1 MFLSLQK
8 QILEMIARGIPL
20 RETTR
25 RICEEAERLAPNSL
39 CSILL
44 IDHDGRLRGL
54 AAPSLPSSFCKAIE
68 GVEIGPNVGSCG
80 AAAYRRAPVTVTDI
94 ATDPLWNDYR
104 HLALPLGLAACWSCP
119 ILGGDGEVLGTFAFY
134 FPTRRGPNEDEER
147 VVATC
152 VDLCTIAFERH
163 EAESRIHRLAY
174 FDTLTGLGNRA
185 SFDLTLEK
193 LDRRDGFGLLLIDVD
208 RLKIVNDTLGHAAGD
223 DLLRE
228 TGRRIGETVPDGCAF
243 RISGDEFAVIVR
255 GPDASET
262 MPWVVDRL
270 LEAMHP
276 PATCSGRQHRLTV
289 TVGGAVFGEDGATVE
304 SLRQKADIA
313 LYHAKDAN
321 RGGFARFTVGLGEAA
336 AMRLQAIRDV
346 REALDQ
352 DRVEA
357 HFQPIMRIDTGE
369 IIGLE
374 ALCRVLDEDGRR
386 MTETPFQLAMTDG
399 VAATLLTERMLT
411 QVARAIRCW
420 LDDGVNFQHVGV
432 NVSAG
437 DFHVGALEKRISGVF
452 ERYDVPLKHVIL
464 EVTEL
469 VYLGKKDN
477 IVGEAVKALRARGLL
492 VALDDFGTGYA
503 SLTHLVDFPVDI
515 IKIDKSF
522 VADLGEGGPG
532 AAIVGGLIDIAR
544 KLGMKVVAE
553 GVETAQQADRLA
565 RLGCRLAQG
574 FFYARPGDFAV
585 TTERLRERGQPMAE
599 AAPVPLTAG

>member
-1 MFLSLQK
+1 MFLNLQK

-25 RICEEAERLAPNSL
+25 RICEEAERLAPSSI

-44 IDHDGRLRGL
+44 IDHEGRLRGL
-54 AAPSLPSSFCKAIE
+54 AAPSLPALFCEAIE
-68 GVEIGPNVGSCG
+68 GLKIGPDVGSCG
-80 AAAYRRAPVTVTDI
+80 TAAYRREPVTVTDI
-94 ATDPLWNDYR
+94 ATDPLWAPYR
-104 HLALPLGLAACWSCP
+104 DLALPLGLEACWSCP
-119 ILGGDGEVLGTFAFY
+119 IFGGDGEVLGTFAFY
-134 FPTRRGPNEDEER
+134 FGAKRGPNEDEER
-147 VVATC
+147 IVATC

-163 EAESRIHRLAY
+163 EAESKIHNLAY

-185 SFDLTLEK
+185 SFDIALENLK
-193 LDRRDGFGLLLIDVD
+193 RSRGFGLLLIDVD

-228 TGRRIGETVPDGCAF
+228 VGRRIGETVADGCAF

-255 GPDASET
+255 GSDASET
-262 MPWVVDRL
+262 MPWVADRL

-276 PATCSGRQHRLTV
+276 PATCGGRPHRLTV
-289 TVGGAVFGEDGATVE
+289 TVGGAVFGKDGATVE

-313 LYHAKDAN
+313 LYHAKDTN
-321 RGGFARFTVGLGEAA
+321 RGGYARFTQGLGEAA
-336 AMRLQAIRDV
+336 AKRFEAIREV
-346 REALDQ
+346 REALEEH
-352 DRVEA
+352 RVEA
-357 HFQPIMRIDTGE
+357 HFQPIVRIDTGE

-374 ALCRVLDEDGRR
+374 ALCRVFGRNGRR
-386 MTETPFQLAMTDG
+386 MAEAPFLLAMTDG
-399 VAATLLTERMLT
+399 VAATLLTEHMLT
-411 QVARAIRCW
+411 EVARAIRRW

-437 DFHVGALEKRISGVF
+437 DFHVGALEKRIAGVF
-452 ERYDVPLKHVIL
+452 ERFGVPLTHVIL

-522 VADLGEGGPG
+522 VADLEAGGPG

-553 GVETAQQADRLA
+553 GVETALQAELLEK
-565 RLGCRLAQG
+565 LGCRLAQG
-574 FFYARPGDFAV
+574 FYYARPGDFA
-585 TTERLRERGQPMAE
+585 TTTSRLRERGQPLAGS
-599 AAPVPLTAG
+599 APMPLTAR